1 MKDSLACREQ
11 FDLAHYKQ
19 SRMVSI
25 VIPVAK
31 INDYILES
39 IPKILEQDYKNI
51 EILIFSDNDENQ
63 EYHFDKTRIIA
74 SGKCGPAQKRDLAI
88 KYAKGEILAF
98 LDDDAY
104 PRHDWLTNALKSFN
118 DEKVVAVGGPAV
130 TPDHDDLWQKLSG
143 TVFESYFG
151 GGTARNRYL
160 PLGNKAKIQDWPTVN
175 LLVRKD
181 TFTKIGG
188 FDNTFWPGE
197 DTKLCLDII
206 NLGYDI
212 LYDPAVL
219 VYHHRR
225 SDLRRHFKQIGSYGL
240 HRGHFARIYPA
251 TSRRLDYFLPSMFLG
266 YVMLLVILEAIKWP
280 IGSLSFNTEM
290 LSTSAS
296 PWRDGS
302 VVPPSSMTQIE
313 AMIKIPMFAFLI
325 GVTIDG
331 VIASIRWKNISLLF
345 LTPAMIFL
353 THLWY
358 GVRFI
363 QGLFSKKL
371 ADSKAK

>member
-1 MKDSLACREQ
+1 MKDSL
-11 FDLAHYKQ
+11 
-19 SRMVSI
+19 VSI
-25 VIPVAK
+25 VIPVSK

-39 IPKILEQDYKNI
+39 IPKILAQDYKNI
-51 EILIFSDNDENQ
+51 EIIIFPDNDESH
-63 EYHFDKTRIIA
+63 EYHFDKTRIVA
-74 SGKCGPAQKRDLAI
+74 TGKCGPAVKRDLAI

-104 PRHDWLTNALKSFN
+104 PRADWPANALKNFDN
-118 DEKVVAVGGPAV
+118 ENVAAVGGPAV
-130 TPDHDDLWQKLSG
+130 TPESDDVWQKLSG

-151 GGTARNRYL
+151 GGTTRNRYL
-160 PLGNKAKIQDWPTVN
+160 PLGDKVKIQDWPTVN

-181 TFTKIGG
+181 IFIKIGG

-212 LYDPAVL
+212 IYDPTAL

-251 TSRRLDYFLPSMFLG
+251 TSRRIDYFLPSMFLG
-266 YVMLLVILEAIKWP
+266 YVMIIVILSMAKNP
-280 IGSLSFNTEM
+280 LLSGNFTGIA
-290 LSTSAS
+290 TSFTTFI
-296 PWRDGS
+296 PRND
-302 VVPPSSMTQIE
+302 ILF
-313 AMIKIPMFAFLI
+313 IPMWIFIF
-325 GVTIDG
+325 GTTIDG
-331 VIASIRWKNISLLF
+331 IIASIRWKNISLFF

-358 GVRFI
+358 GARFI
-363 QGLFSKKL
+363 QGYFSKTL
-371 ADSKAK
+371 ADSRVK

>member
-1 MKDSLACREQ
+1 MKDALNSHEH
-11 FDLAHYKQ
+11 FDFAHCKQ
-19 SRMVSI
+19 SRMISVI
-25 VIPVAK
+25 IPVVK

-39 IPKILEQDYKNI
+39 IPKILDQDYKNI
-51 EILIFSDNDENQ
+51 EILIFSDNDENK
-63 EYHFDKTRIIA
+63 EYHFDKTKIVA

-104 PRHDWLTNALKSFN
+104 PRHDWLINALKNF
-118 DEKVVAVGGPAV
+118 DDKKVAAIGGPAV
-130 TPDHDDLWQKLSG
+130 TPNHDDLWQKLSG

-160 PLGNKAKIQDWPTVN
+160 PLGNIKKIQDWPTVN
-175 LLVRKD
+175 LLIRKD
-181 TFTKIGG
+181 VFIKIGG

-206 NLGYDI
+206 NLGYEI
-212 LYDPAVL
+212 LYDPTVL

-251 TSRRLDYFLPSMFLG
+251 TSRRWDYFLPSMFLG
-266 YVMLLVILEAIKWP
+266 YVMMIVIL
-280 IGSLSFNTEM
+280 SL
-290 LSTSAS
+290 TSAS
-296 PWRDGS
+296 VKPWRDGS
-302 VVPPSSMTQIE
+302 FVSHNDIFL
-313 AMIKIPMFAFLI
+313 IPMFVFLI

-331 VIASIRWKNISLLF
+331 VVASIRWKNISLLF